1 MHVFQFVPVVCAA
14 VLMCLLKIHTVPVTF
29 QKKISEPNLKP
40 SLVLRTE
47 DLSSNSH
54 GRIHFR
60 DLRREFMKIQLHSE
74 SFVIFPRLN
83 DTEEELYLSL
93 QLRLTRRKILNYILL
108 N

>member
-14 VLMCLLKIHTVPVTF
+14 VLTCLLEIHKLPVMF

-40 SLVLRTE
+40 SLALHTE

-54 GRIHFR
+54 GRIHFG
-60 DLRREFMKIQLHSE
+60 DFGEFMKIQLHSE

-83 DTEEELYLSL
+83 DIEEELCLSL